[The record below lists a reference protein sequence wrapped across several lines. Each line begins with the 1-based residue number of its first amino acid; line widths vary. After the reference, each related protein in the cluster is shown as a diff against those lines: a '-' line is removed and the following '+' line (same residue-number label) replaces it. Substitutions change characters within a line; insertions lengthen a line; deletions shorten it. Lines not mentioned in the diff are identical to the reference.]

1 MKLTK
6 LPQLL
11 VVLRFGIA
19 PLLLTDALD
28 GRTTIWF
35 ILGYIIAFF
44 SDIFDGIIA
53 RRLGVSTVGL
63 RQADSIADVCLYISI
78 AICVW
83 LVHPEIII
91 DFKTP
96 LLIAIAAQLI
106 LYAISLIKFRKPPSF
121 HTYTAKAWG
130 ISLFIATI
138 GIFGFNWGNG
148 LWLAI
153 AFCLIN
159 TIEEIAMTLI
169 LPEWHHDIL
178 SIFHAWELKKHQ
190 RSISS

>member
-1 MKLTK
+1 MKIINQIPK
-6 LPQLL
+6 LL
-11 VVLRFGIA
+11 VTLRLAIA
-19 PLLLTDALD
+19 PLLLIDALD
-28 GRTTIWF
+28 KQTTVWF

-53 RRLGVSTVGL
+53 RKLKVSTVGL
-63 RQADSIADVCLYISI
+63 RQADSVADVCLYLSI
-78 AICVW
+78 GICLW
-83 LVHPEIII
+83 LVHPEVIIN
-91 DFKTP
+91 FKTP
-96 LLIAIAAQLI
+96 LIVAILAQLT
-106 LYAISLIKFRKPPSF
+106 LYAISLIKFGKPPSF

-130 ISLFIATI
+130 ITLFIATI
-138 GIFGFNWGNG
+138 GIFGFDWGNG

-178 SIFHAWELKKHQ
+178 SIFHALKLKK
-190 RSISS
+190 